1 MEKKLS
7 TQVEKE
13 LELLKS
19 EIEKDKIELDR
30 ERKEFIES
38 MKGLK
43 KEEIVK
49 KEEQEELSLW
59 KRIRKVTLGY

>member
-13 LELLKS
+13 LGLLKS
-19 EIEKDKIELDR
+19 EIEKDKIELER
-30 ERKEFIES
+30 EKKEFIES

-43 KEEIVK
+43 KEEILT
-49 KEEQEELSLW
+49 KEQEEELSLW